1 MANTVICL
9 YHKFG
14 FCKYKETC
22 RHRHIDVVCDKHD
35 CEHETC
41 SNRHP
46 RRCRYFQ
53 QFGRCKFGTYCA
65 FLHIPLHDDHIDL
78 ENEMKSM
85 EAQISSL
92 EKLVSDKDLRLKVLE
107 NKMKSI
113 EEENQKFGFEMKQMT
128 SNILKITEAV
138 VDKSVEKVVETFDA
152 IQTEK
157 ETRMNLK
164 FNVLTDQVDAVVS
177 FLKTSQI
184 PQKSNSPHSKT

>member
-9 YHKFG
+9 YHKYG

-35 CEHETC
+35 CDHQSC

-53 QFGRCKFGTYCA
+53 QFGKCKFGTYCA
-65 FLHIPLHDDHIDL
+65 FLHIPLHDDRKDL
-78 ENEMKSM
+78 ENEVNSMK
-85 EAQISSL
+85 AQICSL
-92 EKLVSDKDLRLKVLE
+92 EKLGSDRDSRLEALE

-113 EEENQKFGFEMKQMT
+113 EEENQKLGLEMKQIT
-128 SNILKITEAV
+128 SNILKITEVV
-138 VDKSVEKVVETFDA
+138 VDKSVEKVVETFNA

-157 ETRMNLK
+157 ET
-164 FNVLTDQVDAVVS
+164 
-177 FLKTSQI
+177 
-184 PQKSNSPHSKT
+184 